1 MSYLIAF
8 TDQRADRHDLVGGK
22 GANLGRL
29 VKAGFTVPAGFTV
42 TTEAYA
48 DFLAGSG
55 LDKKIPYLLDAINY
69 DDAVRLELLAEEIR
83 TLVTKTDMAAVLE
96 AEICAAYHQLEG
108 GINGG
113 LHPHVAIRSSG
124 TAEDLAEASFAGL
137 HETFLDVQG
146 DEEIVDAVK
155 RCWASLWT
163 ARAIRYR
170 HDRGFSH
177 RESHLAVVIQK
188 MVHADVAGVMF
199 TANPVTGA
207 VNEIVINANWGLG
220 ESVVSGIA
228 TPDEY
233 VLNRD
238 TLQIKRQTISDK
250 QVQVVRN
257 PATGVGTIR
266 EPLAPERR
274 IAATLTTSQAAE
286 LGQLGRRVTE
296 YYEGFPQ
303 DIEWALADG
312 RFYLLQSRPVTGVEI
327 TWEEDIEGWQTA
339 PEEDNTIW
347 TNTWAEMYWTGG
359 ITPLFY
365 SVRGEGC
372 HNAYA
377 RLATV
382 QGLDKCKNR
391 RWVKYKR
398 ATVYLNANLEYDW
411 QVDQWPAPLRET
423 THIPPAWQ
431 EKFAKEEVSP
441 WQLIQLL
448 LRVHALTPE
457 FGVTRWWKT
466 IYNYFDNRIDEANG
480 MSPAE
485 LRLLTDE
492 ALIKEAN
499 ARVAFADDEYF
510 TVIWPGFFWLASGA
524 FGALNLLLQKWYDGD
539 PQIFQDLISGLPS
552 TKLVEETEDLFDLAT
567 IIRRSVLLSQLFREH
582 SGERFFQELTNH
594 TEGHQFLEKYRQF
607 LSHHGHRG
615 HQDRDAYYDRR
626 IEKPSLDYAALSQL
640 LSTQHPVDPR
650 EHRKQMIAKREAA
663 TAAVVANLAHKPLG
677 DLRVLVFRS
686 VLEYCQRVLKFRDDS
701 RHYLDRLT
709 YAKKKAFSEIG
720 RRMFERGMIAEED
733 DFWFLARHELYAHFE
748 GRTPAKLSQ
757 AKMTARKRVFH
768 RRNRREEDTPTWITN
783 DGNAVDLSGKLR
795 EVEPGGLTGIKVSR
809 GCTIGTS
816 RIVPQLDQLGRI
828 QEGDILVC
836 NSTDPGWLSV
846 FSKIRGVVLETG
858 GILSHGACLSREYG
872 IPAVQIRNAMQR
884 IPGDTPIEV
893 DGDHGTVRV
902 MVEAEHGVCA
912 NGEVA

>member
-1 MSYLIAF
+1 MERSRIIEL

-29 VKAGFTVPAGFTV
+29 VKAGFAVPAGFTV
-42 TTEAYA
+42 TTEAYS
-48 DFLAGSG
+48 DFLAVSG
-55 LDKKIPYLLDAINY
+55 LDKQVPCLLEQINY
-69 DDAVRLELLAEEIR
+69 EDAERLESLAEEIR
-83 TLVTKTDMAAVLE
+83 TLVTATNMAEVLE
-96 AEICAAYHQLEG
+96 AEICAAYHKLG
-108 GINGG
+108 GGAEDD
-113 LHPHVAIRSSG
+113 LRPYVAIRSSG

-146 DEEIVDAVK
+146 DGAIVDAVK

-170 HDRGFSH
+170 HDHGFSH
-177 RESHLAVVIQK
+177 REALLAVIIQK
-188 MVHADVAGVMF
+188 MVEADVAGVMF

-238 TLQIKRQTISDK
+238 TVQVKRQTISDK

-257 PATGVGTIR
+257 PETGMGTMR
-266 EPLAPERR
+266 DPLPPERR
-274 IAATLTTSQAAE
+274 MAATLTANQTAE
-286 LGQLGRRVTE
+286 LGQLGRRVME

-312 RFYLLQSRPVTGVEI
+312 RFYVLQSRPVTGVEI
-327 TWEEDIEGWQTA
+327 TWEEDIDAWQTE
-339 PEEDNTIW
+339 PEDDKTVW
-347 TNTWAEMYWTGG
+347 TYTWAEMYWTGG

-377 RLATV
+377 RLAAV

-391 RWVKYKR
+391 RWVKYRR
-398 ATVYLNANLEYDW
+398 ATAYLNANVEYDS
-411 QVDQWPAPLRET
+411 QVDQWPGPLRET
-423 THIPPAWQ
+423 THIPPAWR
-431 EKFAKEEVSP
+431 ENFAKEKVSM
-441 WQLIQLL
+441 WQLLRL
-448 LRVHALTPE
+448 WLRVHTRTPQ

-466 IYNYFDNRIDEANG
+466 IYDYFDNRIDEANG

-485 LRLLTDE
+485 LRLLTDD
-492 ALIKEAN
+492 ALIQEAN
-499 ARVAFADDEYF
+499 ARIAFADDEYF

-524 FGALNLLLQKWYDGD
+524 LGSLNLILQKWYDGD
-539 PQIFQDLISGLPS
+539 PQIFQDLVSGLPR
-552 TKLVEETEDLFDLAT
+552 TKLVEEAEELFDLADAV
-567 IIRRSVLLSQLFREH
+567 RKSALLSQLFREH
-582 SGERFFQELTNH
+582 KGNGFFAELANH
-594 TEGHQFLEKYRQF
+594 TEGNEFLEKYQQF
-607 LSHHGHRG
+607 LTRHGHRG
-615 HQDRDAYYDRR
+615 HQDRDAYYYRR
-626 IEKPSLDYAALSQL
+626 IEKPSLDYDALSQL
-640 LSTQHPVDPR
+640 LSAQNAVHPR
-650 EHRKQMIAKREAA
+650 EHRKQMIATREAA
-663 TAAVVANLAHKPLG
+663 TAAVTENLPKKPLG
-677 DLRVLVFRS
+677 SLRVLVFRY
-686 VLEYCQRVLKFRDDS
+686 VLDYSQRVLKFRDDS

-709 YAKKKAFSEIG
+709 YAKRKTFLEIG
-720 RRMFERGMIAEED
+720 RRMFERGMIAEQD
-733 DFWFLARHELYAHFE
+733 DFWFLAWHELRAYFA
-748 GRTPAKLSQ
+748 GRAPAKLTQ
-757 AKMTARKRVFH
+757 AKMTARKQVFH
-768 RRNRREEDTPTWITN
+768 RRNRREEYTPTWITN
-783 DGNAVDLSGKLR
+783 DGNEIDLSGELW

-809 GCTIGTS
+809 GRTMGTA
-816 RIVPQLDQLGRI
+816 RIVPQLDQLGHV

-836 NSTDPGWLSV
+836 NSTDPGWLAV

-893 DGDHGTVRV
+893 NGDNGTVRV
-902 MVEAEHGVCA
+902 VVEAEHGF
-912 NGEVA
+912 VAAD